1 MAESIHSHDASS
13 VPQQRFVITNNYGE
27 KLVAVLHET
36 GSKKLVILCHGFRA
50 TKDDQIVLNLS
61 DAITSKD
68 ISVVRFDF
76 SGNGDSEGTFEYGN
90 YWKEVEDLH
99 SVLLYFSEKDYETSA
114 VVGHSKGGDV
124 VLLYASKYADAH
136 TVINLSGRFDLKRGI
151 ENVLGED
158 YLQRIK
164 IDGFIDVMD
173 KNGKFAFR
181 VTEQSLMDR
190 LNIDMHA
197 ACLSIDKKCRIFTVH
212 GSADEIIPVED
223 AYEIAKLIPNHKLH
237 IIEGADHCYTKHQE
251 DLAKVV
257 VNFLASVQQTKKD
270 PRNPSHLH
278 SIIAW
283 FLHLQRNMNF
293 MQYMS

>member
-36 GSKKLVILCHGFRA
+36 GSKKLVILCHGFGC
-50 TKDDQIVLNLS
+50 TKDHEIILNLS

-76 SGNGDSEGTFEYGN
+76 SGNGESDGTSEYDDL
-90 YWKEVEDLH
+90 WKEVDDLH

-114 VVGHSKGGDV
+114 VVGHSKGGSV
-124 VLLYASKYADAH
+124 VVLYASKYADAH
-136 TVINLSGRFDLKRGI
+136 TVINISGCFDFKRGI
-151 ENVLGED
+151 ENVLGQD

-181 VTEQSLMDR
+181 VTEQSLMDI
-190 LNIDMHA
+190 LNFDMHA
-197 ACLSIDKKCRIFTVH
+197 ACLSIDKKCRLLLPLAPHLKIFTVH
-212 GSADEIIPVED
+212 GSADEINPVED
-223 AYEIAKLIPNHKLH
+223 AYEFAKVIPNHKLH
-237 IIEGADHCYTKHQE
+237 IIEGANHFYTKHQE
-251 DLAKVV
+251 ELAKVV
-257 VNFLASVQQTKKD
+257 VNFLASVQVED
-270 PRNPSHLH
+270 DAVSGN
-278 SIIAW
+278 
-283 FLHLQRNMNF
+283 
-293 MQYMS
+293 